1 MLKED
6 YVLITKKLAEKGFL
20 KVNNFHGTITVLA
33 EIACFMIGLIF
44 LLKTTYFSALYW
56 VLEVFLGLSL
66 FRFFVIL
73 HECGHKA
80 LFSYKFMNTIIG
92 TLVSPLCIIPYI
104 CWRNLHYQH
113 HKWVGVVDKDPT
125 QAVLLKLKKNSK
137 LTHNLFRLIWKTW
150 FPISFFKLIFQV
162 FWLYP
167 LNEYKKKKYTNA
179 KAGFV
184 SLIAIIIPH
193 TLLIMYLGIVDY
205 LIICTPMLLI
215 YAIWFENM
223 NFSQHVG
230 LFPYLSSYHPRPIP
244 LHEQDSISRT
254 SEMNP
259 ILAVL
264 FCYNFNL
271 HIEHHLFPSA
281 PWYQLPRVKHFLE
294 SENNLDIDYKGV
306 GFPDFVLQLRR
317 QDPIDIY
324 LKTLPPHEDK

>member
-6 YVLITKKLAEKGFL
+6 YVLIAKKLAKSGSL
-20 KVNNFHGTITVLA
+20 RVNNFYGTLTVLA
-33 EIACFMIGLIF
+33 EIACFAIGLAI
-44 LLKTTYFSALYW
+44 LLKTPYFSVLYW
-56 VLEVFLGLSL
+56 ILEIFLGISL

-80 LFSYKFMNTIIG
+80 LFSYKFMNTITG

-104 CWRNLHYQH
+104 SWRNIHYQH

-125 QAVLLKLKKNSK
+125 QAVLLKLRENSK
-137 LTHNLFRLIWKTW
+137 FTHNLFRIIWKTW
-150 FPISFFKLIFQV
+150 FPISFFKLTFQV
-162 FWLYP
+162 FWLYT
-167 LNEYKKKKYTNA
+167 LNEYKEKSYANA

-184 SLIAIIIPH
+184 SLIAIILPH
-193 TLLIMYLGIVDY
+193 ILVIFYLGLVKY
-205 LIICTPMLLI
+205 LIIFTPMLLI
-215 YAIWFENM
+215 YAVWFENM

-230 LFPYLSSYHPRPIP
+230 LFPYLSSHHPKPIP

-254 SEMNP
+254 SEMNY

-271 HIEHHLFPSA
+271 HIEHHLFPAA
-281 PWYQLPRVKHFLE
+281 PWYQLPKVKNCLE
-294 SENNLDIDYKGV
+294 SVDNLDIDYKGV

-317 QDPIDIY
+317 QDPVDIY
-324 LKTLPPHEDK
+324 LKTLPPHEEK